1 MKLKSLLLSI
11 VVVGLLSTQASAQQ
25 VEREMVVY
33 EIATGTWCM
42 YCPAAAN
49 GADEMIENGHNAA
62 FIEYHGGDDYEN
74 TAGSY
79 RISSYYGIGSY
90 PTTKIDGVYEQSG
103 GGGSSSSNYSS
114 YLNYYNQRIDVLS
127 SFSFDVVGSH
137 SGLTDFEIE
146 ITVNKV
152 ADSDDSNLKLHAVV
166 TESHIDEYW
175 QGMDELNFVER
186 GMYPNQ
192 YGTDIDFTDVS
203 SVTETITFSID
214 DEWDVDHCELVI
226 FLQNNS
232 SKEILQGKKLEL
244 TQLPGANATDMSLSD
259 LRNIPA
265 SNCDGSISPV
275 IEAINYG
282 SDEIT
287 SFTVEYD
294 VNGSAYTHDWTGSL
308 ASMESVV
315 IDLPEATFDVEASN
329 TINVEITNPN
339 GIDDEYLGNNT
350 QSSTFEEAIA
360 TTTLLELLLRTDNNP
375 EETSWEI
382 VNAAG
387 EVVVSGGPYTQA
399 NAWVEMYTEFSLPAN
414 DCYAFIIYDEAGNGF
429 DDGNGMA
436 KLTSDDGVEIV
447 NINTVDFGYSNES
460 QFTATSGVGV
470 NDFARLSDLEV
481 YPNPANSYFDIDLTL
496 AKNANVVISLFDTF
510 GKKVIELDKGMM
522 TEGYN
527 KETITTDNLVSGLYL
542 IRIMIDNQEL
552 QSKVVVK

>member
-90 PTTKIDGVYEQSG
+90 PTTEIDGVYEQSG